1 MLQWAM
7 IGFDPISLPA
17 LLVLAQMS
25 GCPAGPPPTL
35 DIQMTPQEAPLDTS
49 MSMAELTTGF
59 ANNPD
64 STLSTE
70 PGWHLGGLTLSNIQ
84 VSYSAQY
91 LQQQVSQADGCLYI
105 RHVDVNILYSPV
117 IYIAT
122 DFLNKQCQY
131 DLTLA
136 HEQRHV
142 GTDLEVINDYIPL
155 FRQKMEQYLAS
166 VGPQGPIDMGQME
179 DTQTAILDQL
189 IADAQPIN
197 DELAE
202 TRRQRQAAFDT
213 QENYLYENS
222 LCAGQ
227 E

>member
-1 MLQWAM
+1 M

-25 GCPAGPPPTL
+25 GCPAGPQPTL
-35 DIQMTPQEAPLDTS
+35 EIQVVPREAPLDTS
-49 MSMAELTTGF
+49 MSQDELTAGF

-84 VSYSAQY
+84 TSFATRY
-91 LQQQVSQADGCLYI
+91 LTQQVSQTESCVYVS
-105 RHVDVNILYSPV
+105 HVDATVLYSPV

-122 DFLNKQCQY
+122 DFLNNQCQY

-142 GTDLEVINDYIPL
+142 GTDMEAINDYMPL
-155 FRQKMEQYLAS
+155 FRQRITEYLANLGA
-166 VGPQGPIDMGQME
+166 VGPIDTGQTESAGEAILQQLME
-179 DTQTAILDQL
+179 DLQPVE
-189 IADAQPIN
+189 DALN
-197 DELAE
+197 E

-213 QENYLYENS
+213 EENYRYESS
-222 LCAGQ
+222 LCSGQ
-227 E
+227 